1 MRGSLRVKRPRPSA
15 RIARALPALSAQ
27 LQLLSRQ
34 IAALQAASPPR
45 LPFRDVWAW
54 WKVAYLPGRERR
66 VEFVRLVERDLLPT
80 LGELRELL
88 PEHVEAVLR
97 VLEAKGLGP
106 ASVNKRRSALKRVL
120 SDAIANG
127 RWVGANPVLA
137 THPRPVPRR
146 AWPTLS
152 VPEAAALLARPKEPL
167 RALWALA
174 LYLGLRK
181 GELFALRRRDV
192 ELAAGRIIVARSHER
207 ATTKTGK
214 TRVLP
219 ICSELRPYLEDL
231 LSAEISADS
240 ERLLFRTKSGRQR
253 RRDEKM
259 AYRLRSA
266 LKRAGVVVGW
276 ETSCRSCGKR
286 ERRTVREPGAIC
298 CGKRLWWEPVPR
310 PLRFHDLRH
319 SFTTLALAA
328 GVRREVVRMVLGHAG
343 DTTSLYTQ
351 HSPQE
356 VKMELEKHKLTCGTC
371 YQGPQN
377 PSKVWCQGCENEDPP
392 ARIVDDTPAD
402 FAAALRA
409 MRPPEPARS
418 EGSEAAT
425 SEPSN
430 SAPPSHQESQSGK
443 RDLNSRPSP
452 WQNKGGQAP
461 ENRAALHA
469 PGVLDYDG
477 HWISLPEPGQDCI
490 RGAESPRQPA
500 RLVIDGLPYCAA
512 CADRRIAELKG
523 GAR

>member
-1 MRGSLRVKRPRPSA
+1 MRGSLRVNRPRPSA

-214 TRVLP
+214 TRVPP
-219 ICSELRPYLEDL
+219 IC
-231 LSAEISADS
+231 
-240 ERLLFRTKSGRQR
+240 
-253 RRDEKM
+253 
-259 AYRLRSA
+259 
-266 LKRAGVVVGW
+266 
-276 ETSCRSCGKR
+276 
-286 ERRTVREPGAIC
+286 
-298 CGKRLWWEPVPR
+298 
-310 PLRFHDLRH
+310 
-319 SFTTLALAA
+319 
-328 GVRREVVRMVLGHAG
+328 
-343 DTTSLYTQ
+343 
-351 HSPQE
+351 
-356 VKMELEKHKLTCGTC
+356 
-371 YQGPQN
+371 
-377 PSKVWCQGCENEDPP
+377 P
-392 ARIVDDTPAD
+392 A
-402 FAAALRA
+402 
-409 MRPPEPARS
+409 
-418 EGSEAAT
+418 
-425 SEPSN
+425 
-430 SAPPSHQESQSGK
+430 
-443 RDLNSRPSP
+443 
-452 WQNKGGQAP
+452 
-461 ENRAALHA
+461 
-469 PGVLDYDG
+469 
-477 HWISLPEPGQDCI
+477 WISLTRRPFAPPGYPSRAVHRFWQFFSTNWT
-490 RGAESPRQPA
+490 RRRTAHRETGTPLA
-500 RLVIDGLPYCAA
+500 RLEMLPPPLCWLTPRHTNPLSRAQVRA
-512 CADRRIAELKG
+512 LARLEMRRGCG
-523 GAR
+523 GSLTSRHTNPPPPRRV